1 MDILKERCE
10 KIIKAGANV
19 VFTCRGLDDIA
30 NKYFVEA
37 GILAV
42 RRVDKADIR
51 RICKSTG
58 GICCYLNIFDSYKF
72 PYSHFGHHY
81 GYP

>member
-10 KIIKAGANV
+10 MIIKSGANV

-37 GILAV
+37 GILGI
-42 RRVDKADIR
+42 RRVEKADIR

-58 GICCYLNIFDSYKF
+58 GINNT
-72 PYSHFGHHY
+72 HY
-81 GYP
+81 EY